1 MTTKVGAW
9 SVNTWRTRY
18 ALKYKGIPFTTTWLE
33 LCDVEREMIA
43 AGAPPSGK
51 WADGRP
57 KYTVPTI
64 YDSLTK
70 EYITDCHEIARY
82 LDKTYPDKPLLFPHN
97 TSGLQ
102 HVFTDTMF
110 QKVAFAFFPAI
121 LEHGF
126 KIFNERTQVYFR
138 ETREK
143 IFGKKLEEIWG
154 DEVAVKKAKAD
165 GKEGLKWVEAMV
177 KENGD
182 TALFLLGDS
191 PVDADFAI
199 ASVFQWIK
207 KGYPAMWEELKGLN
221 GGRWARFMEAM
232 HQYEDEN

>member
-1 MTTKVGAW
+1 MSRHDADKLHGPITQPVFV
-9 SVNTWRTRY
+9 SVDPARDTPR
-18 ALKYKGIPFTTTWLE
+18 A
-33 LCDVEREMIA
+33 
-43 AGAPPSGK
+43 
-51 WADGRP
+51 
-57 KYTVPTI
+57 
-64 YDSLTK
+64 
-70 EYITDCHEIARY
+70 IARY
-82 LDKTYPDKPLLFPHN
+82 LDKTYPDTPRLIPPEADALTAAFEDAFWRAFPRE
-97 TSGLQ
+97 SLGPI
-102 HVFTDTMF
+102 VYPA
-110 QKVAFAFFPAI
+110 AFKCLREKSRPF
-121 LEHGF
+121 
-126 KIFNERTQVYFR
+126 FR

-154 DEVAVKKAKAD
+154 DEAAVKKAKAD
-165 GKEGLKWVEAMV
+165 GKEGLTWVEAMV

-207 KGYPAMWEELKGLN
+207 KGYPAMWGELKGLN